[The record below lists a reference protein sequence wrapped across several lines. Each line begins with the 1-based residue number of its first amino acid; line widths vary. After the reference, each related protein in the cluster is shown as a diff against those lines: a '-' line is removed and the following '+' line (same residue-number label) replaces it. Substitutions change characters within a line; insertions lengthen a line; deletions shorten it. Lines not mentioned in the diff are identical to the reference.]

1 MGKTRREFTPE
12 YKDEAV
18 KLVIN
23 TGRAIATVAREL
35 GINEASLGR
44 WVIAF
49 KARNDTGETAV
60 TESERAELLRL
71 RKENADLKLDR
82 AFLKKASNLLRPGSV
97 GYERKAFELMLA
109 EKTNFTITRMVRLL
123 EVSRSGYYVW
133 LDRKPSDRM
142 IRREGID
149 QKVAWFHG
157 DSDEVYGS
165 PRILADL
172 RADGETISRKTV
184 AKTMQRLGLVGICPK
199 KWRTTT
205 IIDHADAYPVDAVK
219 RQWDTGALNQVWVGD
234 ITYLRTWEGWVYL
247 ATVIDAHSRRVIG
260 WAIAAHM
267 RTDLIENAL
276 GMAMTLRGDRP
287 AQVIFHSDRGTQ
299 YASAQI
305 TKFAIKNGITRSM
318 GFTGICWDNAMAESF
333 FATLKTEFYYRRV
346 WPTRDRATRE
356 VGAWIEDRYNRR
368 RRHSSI
374 GDVTPVAFELQY
386 SLQTAEVQ
394 LAA

>member
-1 MGKTRREFTPE
+1 M
-12 YKDEAV
+12 
-18 KLVIN
+18 
-23 TGRAIATVAREL
+23 
-35 GINEASLGR
+35 
-44 WVIAF
+44 
-49 KARNDTGETAV
+49 
-60 TESERAELLRL
+60 
-71 RKENADLKLDR
+71 
-82 AFLKKASNLLRPGSV
+82 
-97 GYERKAFELMLA
+97 MLA

-133 LDRKPSDRM
+133 LDRKPSDRA
-142 IRREGID
+142 IRRENIE

-219 RQWDTGALNQVWVGD
+219 RKWDTGALNQVWVGD

-260 WAIAAHM
+260 WAIADHM

-276 GMAMTLRGDRP
+276 VMAMTLRGDRP

-305 TKFAIKNGITRSM
+305 TAFAIKNGITRSM
-318 GFTGICWDNAMAESF
+318 GLTGICWDNAMAESF

-374 GDVTPVAFELQY
+374 GDVTPVTFELQY
-386 SLQTAEVQ
+386 SSETAEVQ